1 MNAISSF
8 SPIGFR
14 KAGHEISEIL
24 NLQER
29 KSSSQNNNERL
40 GKINFSTSKTIQQFQ
55 ESTDVRLDF
64 EIDNKRNSVSV
75 KVINNSSGEVIRE
88 IPLKPRYQMDRMTG
102 IFFETIV

>member
-1 MNAISSF
+1 MNAICSVR
-8 SPIGFR
+8 PIGFLNT
-14 KAGHEISEIL
+14 GHEISEIS
-24 NLQER
+24 NLQDR
-29 KSSSQNNNERL
+29 KVSSQKNNERL
-40 GKINFSTSKTIQQFQ
+40 EQMNFSTSKTIQQFQ

-102 IFFETIV
+102 IYFETIA

>member
-1 MNAISSF
+1 M
-8 SPIGFR
+8 
-14 KAGHEISEIL
+14 
-24 NLQER
+24 
-29 KSSSQNNNERL
+29 
-40 GKINFSTSKTIQQFQ
+40 NFSTSKIIQQFQ

-102 IFFETIV
+102 IYF